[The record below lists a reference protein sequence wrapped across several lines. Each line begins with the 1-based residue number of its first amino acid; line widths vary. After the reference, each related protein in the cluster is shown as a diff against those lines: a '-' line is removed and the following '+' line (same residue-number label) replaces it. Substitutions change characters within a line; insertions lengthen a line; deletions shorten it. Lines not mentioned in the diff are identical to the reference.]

1 MPANGRRGRPQGKCH
16 RKQTAA
22 ANAAARVKGWGK
34 SPPRDWQQERHGKP
48 HREQDRIGAV
58 RRETFEGCFRP
69 TARVGCVRRM
79 ATCVQDEW
87 PPRSRAARREGH
99 TEPGLQA
106 SWRLPISLSN
116 SKRLRRP
123 TSLLV
128 QVLAWS
134 PSVRAAVFLE
144 TGTINRTLPK
154 AQEHVMG
161 QVGKRSITLS
171 PELAAAVDDVVA
183 AGEYASASEVIRE
196 AQAMEG
202 PARPAR
208 LYGRGTA
215 QAGARGDRQR
225 GGTVRVDG

>member
-1 MPANGRRGRPQGKCH
+1 MPANGRRGKPQGKCH

-22 ANAAARVKGWGK
+22 AYAAARVKGWGK

-106 SWRLPISLSN
+106 SWHFFYSGPSA
-116 SKRLRRP
+116 LRRQGDP
-123 TSLLV
+123 TTPR
-128 QVLAWS
+128 S
-134 PSVRAAVFLE
+134 PARA
-144 TGTINRTLPK
+144 P
-154 AQEHVMG
+154 
-161 QVGKRSITLS
+161 
-171 PELAAAVDDVVA
+171 
-183 AGEYASASEVIRE
+183 
-196 AQAMEG
+196 
-202 PARPAR
+202 RPAR
-208 LYGRGTA
+208 SRWPAARSREARRRRVSSAVRPRCGRRQTKSPI
-215 QAGARGDRQR
+215 QSARNCR
-225 GGTVRVDG
+225 